1 MKCEVSLYFD
11 FIRFLAAALV
21 VHAHLVEYQLVPSYL
36 LLNIGSNHLELGR
49 EAVIIFFILSG
60 YVISY
65 TTAVKSQS
73 PKQYFIARA
82 SRIYSVA
89 LPVLLLSFAIGAIG
103 VYFAPEKYADF
114 YQYSKPYLYIPFHL
128 LFLGEIS
135 FFHEKP
141 FLLVPYWSLS
151 YEVWYYALFAVVYF
165 LKGFTRIFI
174 LTMLILFLGHRL
186 FLLLPVWWAGVW
198 LYHNWS
204 KYKLSHCNAMVLFF
218 LSIILAVVFKVSEL
232 PLYFREHTS
241 LLWPG
246 YFPALASAD
255 RFISDYVWTLIIML
269 NFYSLHFINFKT
281 PAAIEVKVRLFATYT
296 FTLYLAHMLVIEVY
310 ARHFKDEANGLIE
323 LFVVILIIALS
334 TYFIGELTEK
344 RKYLFSSFLK
354 KSIF

>member
-1 MKCEVSLYFD
+1 ML
-11 FIRFLAAALV
+11 I
-21 VHAHLVEYQLVPSYL
+21 
-36 LLNIGSNHLELGR
+36 NIGSNHLELGR

-65 TTAVKSQS
+65 TTTVKSQS

-89 LPVLLLSFAIGAIG
+89 LPVLLLSFAIG
-103 VYFAPEKYADF
+103 VYLTSEKYADF

-135 FFHEKP
+135 VFQEKP

-174 LTMLILFLGHRL
+174 LALLVLFLGHRL

-198 LYHNWS
+198 LYHNCS
-204 KYKLSHCNAMVLFF
+204 KYKLSHRNAMVLFF
-218 LSIILAVVFKVSEL
+218 FSITLAIFFKVSEL
-232 PLYFREHTS
+232 PLYLREHTS
-241 LLWPG
+241 LIWPG
-246 YFPALASAD
+246 YFPALGSAD
-255 RFISDYVWTLIIML
+255 RFISDYFWTLIILL
-269 NFYSLHFINFKT
+269 NFYSLHFINFKI
-281 PAAIEVKVRLFATYT
+281 PAAIETKVRLFATYT

-310 ARHFKDEANGLIE
+310 ARHFKNEASGLIE
-323 LFVVILIIALS
+323 AFVVILIIVFS
-334 TYFIGELTEK
+334 TYLIGELTEK

-354 KSIF
+354 KVI